1 MISIGIDDFLKI
13 RKELPQVDVRS
24 ESEFT
29 EGHVP
34 GAVNIPLLNNEERVQ
49 VGTDYKQKGKDQA
62 IRTGFRLVGPRLG
75 AMMDQVVSFSK
86 GRELLVYCW
95 RGGMRSEN
103 FCNFSAMAGVKTR
116 RLTGGYKAY
125 RERVQEIFNLKLP
138 MIVIGGKTGSG
149 KSDILRAL
157 DQSGEQVL
165 DLEKLANHKGSAFGG
180 LLQPPQPSNEQ
191 FINNLFEK
199 ILSLDLSR
207 PVWVEDESIS
217 IGKIFL
223 PKNFFEQK
231 KNAPVVQIEVE
242 KNIRVDRLVNE
253 YGPAPREEFLLA
265 MEKITRKLG
274 GQNFNTA
281 RDFLMQGDMHSTIDI
296 LLDYYDKTYTFSLEK
311 KSAAIISVCNWDGR
325 NSEQLMPELKA
336 VAEKFRTQNLPA
348 A

>member
-1 MISIGIDDFLKI
+1 MIPIGINDFLQM
-13 RKELPQVDVRS
+13 RKELPVVDVRS
-24 ESEFT
+24 EAEFE
-29 EGHVP
+29 EGHIP

-62 IRTGFRLVGPRLG
+62 IRTGFRLVGPRLSTL
-75 AMMDQVVSFSK
+75 MDQVISFSNE
-86 GRELLVYCW
+86 RELLVYCW

-125 RERVQEIFNLKLP
+125 REKVQEIFSQKLP

-157 DQSGEQVL
+157 EESGEQVI

-199 ILSLDLSR
+199 ILNLDLSR

-223 PKNFFEQK
+223 PKSFFEQK

-253 YGPAPREEFLLA
+253 YGSAPKDEFLA
-265 MEKITRKLG
+265 SMEKITKKLG
-274 GQNFNTA
+274 GQNFSTA
-281 RDFLMQGDMHSTIDI
+281 RDYLLNGDMHGTISI
-296 LLDYYDKTYTFSLEK
+296 LLTYYDKTYTFSLEN
-311 KSAAIISVCNWDGR
+311 KSASIISVCNWDGQ
-325 NSEQLMPELKA
+325 NSEPLISELKS
-336 VAEKFRTQNLPA
+336 VADKYRMKN
-348 A
+348 

>member
-1 MISIGIDDFLKI
+1 MIPIGINDFLQM
-13 RKELPQVDVRS
+13 RKELHPVDVRS
-24 ESEFT
+24 EAEFQ

-75 AMMDQVVSFSK
+75 ALMDQVVSFSK
-86 GRELLVYCW
+86 GKELLVYCW

-125 RERVQEIFNLKLP
+125 REMVQEIFNQKLP
-138 MIVIGGKTGSG
+138 LIVIGGKTGSG

-157 DQSGEQVL
+157 ENSGEQVI

-191 FINNLFEK
+191 FTNNLFEK

-207 PVWVEDESIS
+207 PIWVEDESIS

-231 KNAPVVQIEVE
+231 KNAPVVQIEVD

-253 YGPAPREEFLLA
+253 YGSAPQDEFLA
-265 MEKITRKLG
+265 SMEKITKKLG
-274 GQNFNTA
+274 GQNFNMA
-281 RDFLMQGDMHSTIDI
+281 RDFLMNGDMHGTISI
-296 LLDYYDKTYTFSLEK
+296 LLTYYDKTYTFSLEN
-311 KSAAIISVCNWDGR
+311 KSASIISVCNWDGR
-325 NSEQLMPELKA
+325 DSEQLISELKI
-336 VAEKFRTQNLPA
+336 VAEKYRIKN
-348 A
+348 